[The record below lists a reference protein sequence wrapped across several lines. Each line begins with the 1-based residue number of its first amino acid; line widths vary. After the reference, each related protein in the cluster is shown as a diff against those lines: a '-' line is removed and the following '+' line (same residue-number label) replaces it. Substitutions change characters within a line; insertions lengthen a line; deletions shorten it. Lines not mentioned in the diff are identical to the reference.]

1 MKKTFRLPAD
11 KTYTRA
17 ASFIIVA
24 VVYVLALAVG
34 VLSYLWLAPV
44 LRTSCLAYGPASSGA
59 SCIGLGCDWL
69 ALFVADVIA
78 TVFTWVCG
86 LLWRNVSVYDPYW
99 SVAPPVMMTAWVI
112 WHGSWDVP
120 TILLLIGVW
129 VWAIRLTYNW
139 AITFKG
145 LAHED
150 WRYTKFRTQNWF
162 IFQVIN
168 FFGLNLVPTI
178 VVFLAM
184 LPGFALIESGYSANW
199 LTWVAFLLCL
209 TAPTIQLI
217 ADTQSHAF
225 RRAHPGEVC
234 NVGLWKHGRH
244 PNYFGEVLMWWAVWF
259 LYASVTF
266 FPTLCGGAC
275 GLGGV
280 ESVAAGASDGAA
292 TGSLWAGFWLIS
304 GAIANTLLF
313 LCISIPLMEARQ
325 LKNKPGY
332 AEYRRHTRLFI

>member
-11 KTYTRA
+11 KSYSRA
-17 ASFIIVA
+17 ASFVIVA
-24 VVYVLALAVG
+24 IVYVLALALG

-44 LRTSCLAYGPASSGA
+44 LRTSPLAVPA
-59 SCIGLGCDWL
+59 LGCDWL

-78 TVFTWVCG
+78 TVFTWACG

-99 SVAPPVMMTAWVI
+99 SVAPPLMMTAWVI

-120 TILLLIGVW
+120 TALLLIGVW

-150 WRYTKFRTQNWF
+150 WRYTKFRSQNQF

-168 FFGLNLVPTI
+168 FFGLNMVPTI

-199 LTWVAFLLCL
+199 MTWVAFLVCL
-209 TAPTIQLI
+209 AAPTIQLI

-244 PNYFGEVLMWWAVWF
+244 PNYFGEVLMWWAVWMI
-259 LYASVTF
+259 YV
-266 FPTLCGGAC
+266 
-275 GLGGV
+275 
-280 ESVAAGASDGAA
+280 SVAGLREN
-292 TGSLWAGFWLIS
+292 LWLVS
-304 GAIANTLLF
+304 GAVANTLLF